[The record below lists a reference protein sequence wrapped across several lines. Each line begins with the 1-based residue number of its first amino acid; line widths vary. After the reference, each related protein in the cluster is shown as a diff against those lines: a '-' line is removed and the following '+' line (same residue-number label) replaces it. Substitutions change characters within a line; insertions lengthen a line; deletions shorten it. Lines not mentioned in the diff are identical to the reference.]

1 MSAPADRL
9 LDVRDLTVDFHT
21 GAASGIRRQT
31 TRAVDSVSFD
41 IRPGET
47 VGLVGESGSGKSTTG
62 RALLRLVDVTSGTV
76 CFDGLDVTAL
86 GHRTPLEYRR
96 AVQAVFQDPLAS
108 LNPQHVVAGAIT
120 TSLRRHGV
128 EGRAERAE
136 AVAEAFERVG
146 LSRTHLNRFPAE
158 LSGGQRQR
166 VAIARA
172 LALHPRLVVCDEAVS
187 ALDLSTQSQIINLLA
202 DLQAS
207 TGMSYLFIAHDL
219 GITRHI
225 SDRIAVMLAG
235 RIVEFA
241 PVRQLF
247 GSPKHPYTRALI
259 AASPA
264 SHPEGRERRRA
275 RRLAYRQ
282 SRREAPIPRGEPG
295 CPFRNRCARVMDVCH
310 TVTPALRRLDDES
323 SVACHLYEESA
334 HA

>member
-1 MSAPADRL
+1 MSAPL
-9 LDVRDLTVDFHT
+9 LDVRDLTVDFDA
-21 GAASGIRRQT
+21 GRAMGWRSRT
-31 TRAVDSVSFD
+31 TTAVDSVSFD

-62 RALLRLVDVTSGTV
+62 RALLRLVDVTSGRID
-76 CFDGLDVTAL
+76 FDGLDVTAL
-86 GHRTPLEYRR
+86 GPRTPLSYRR
-96 AVQAVFQDPLAS
+96 SVQAVFQDPLAS
-108 LNPQHVVAGAIT
+108 LNPRHVAASAVT

-128 EGRAERAE
+128 EGRGE
-136 AVAEAFERVG
+136 AAAEAFERVG
-146 LSRTHLNRFPAE
+146 LSRAHLNRYPAE

-202 DLQAS
+202 DLQRS

-235 RIVEFA
+235 RLVEFA
-241 PVRQLF
+241 PVQQLF
-247 GSPKHPYTRALI
+247 EAPKHPYTRSLI

-264 SHPEGRERRRA
+264 AHPEGRERRRA
-275 RRLAYRQ
+275 RRLAYRKG
-282 SRREAPIPRGEPG
+282 RREESLPRGRPG

-310 TVTPALRRLDDES
+310 SVTPPLQLLADGS
-323 SVACHLYEESA
+323 KVACHLYESEESSRA
-334 HA
+334 